1 MSISLYIYYNIYYN
15 IYSQDHNT
23 CILFQDL
30 IKSILCF
37 AKIGVFHIFYSFNLG
52 KNVTFSKSW
61 KNMEKT
67 VKIHEK
73 HPKIH
78 EKHPKTMIFKFAF
91 FQSRKIIF
99 WKKTSWIFQTDI
111 YKCPFLNGGTSFFE
125 IYFS

>member
-1 MSISLYIYYNIYYN
+1 LPK
-15 IYSQDHNT
+15 T
-23 CILFQDL
+23 
-30 IKSILCF
+30 
-37 AKIGVFHIFYSFNLG
+37 AKIDVFHIFYSFNLG
-52 KNVTFSKSW
+52 KNATFSKSW

-78 EKHPKTMIFKFAF
+78 EKQSKSMFFKFAF

-111 YKCPFLNGGTSFFE
+111 YKCPFLKGGTFFFE